1 MVLRD
6 VRDMGKQQRKRQRR
20 YEDYYVYEG
29 CEVANR
35 KLHRKYSKKM
45 RVRRKKNMSR
55 VIVFESKQK
64 HIKKEKIKK
73 EKDVCS
79 ICCDSTENIKYIN
92 CKRGGTQNV
101 NFGKYNECCKDKP
114 ICDGCR
120 IKCATCP
127 FCKNHCL
134 VSFKKTFPKKKV
146 TYAVRNLQRRL
157 IKEEYIKTYNS
168 MQRFCIRHEKAWK
181 RWRKQGGFYYLVAEQ
196 MGLKWKISPF
206 KITSAIS
213 EFNWFVKKIPL
224 STFNLV
230 SKRTKKIILE
240 IEEQMRR
247 EREEQ
252 MRQEREERE
261 RRERE
266 ERERIARERRRERE
280 RWRYNVMLG
289 IAYSSMSSN
298 ITFSPESVAA
308 IELRGK
314 WKTNPKRFISDEGPH
329 PNAIRWETVQQ
340 AAGDAGY
347 LTISY
352 FD

>member
-6 VRDMGKQQRKRQRR
+6 ARDIGRDKGRKERQRELI
-20 YEDYYVYEG
+20 YNG
-29 CEVANR
+29 WSWHNPLHNLKQLR
-35 KLHRKYSKKM
+35 KMYSKKT
-45 RVRRKKNMSR
+45 RVKTKKNMNN
-55 VIVFESKQK
+55 VFVFKSKQK
-64 HIKKEKIKK
+64 QIKKEKNKR

-92 CKRGGTQNV
+92 CKRGGTQSV

-127 FCKNHCL
+127 FCKNHSL
-134 VSFKKTFPKKKV
+134 APFKKTFSKKKV

-157 IKEEYIKTYNS
+157 IKEEYTKTYNS
-168 MQRFCIRHEKAWK
+168 MQRFCSRYNKAWR
-181 RWRKQGGFYYLVAEQ
+181 RWRKQGGFFYLVAEQ

-224 STFNLV
+224 STFKLV
-230 SKRTKKIILE
+230 WKRTKKIILE
-240 IEEQMRR
+240 IEEQMRQ

-252 MRQEREERE
+252 MRQEREERL

-266 ERERIARERRRERE
+266 ERERIARESDKHDWKVHKSVIGDE
-280 RWRYNVMLG
+280 RWRYNVLLG
-289 IAYSSMSSN
+289 R
-298 ITFSPESVAA
+298 
-308 IELRGK
+308 L
-314 WKTNPKRFISDEGPH
+314 
-329 PNAIRWETVQQ
+329 WEVGTLS
-340 AAGDAGY
+340 A
-347 LTISY
+347 
-352 FD
+352 